1 MSMREEFEARFPIPH
16 GMYWHEELARYVQA
30 NFRKTSGRK
39 ADEYKSMWFAWK
51 ESRSA
56 LVVELPPKWNDPANS
71 NMQAWDMGIDDARKA
86 IEAAGVRVKP

>member
-1 MSMREEFEARFPIPH
+1 MREEFEARFPIPH
-16 GMYWHEELARYVQA
+16 GMYWHDELARYVQA

-51 ESRSA
+51 ESRAA
-56 LVVELPPKWNDPANS
+56 LVVELPEEQPGYMYYAPDVV
-71 NMQAWDMGIDDARKA
+71 DA